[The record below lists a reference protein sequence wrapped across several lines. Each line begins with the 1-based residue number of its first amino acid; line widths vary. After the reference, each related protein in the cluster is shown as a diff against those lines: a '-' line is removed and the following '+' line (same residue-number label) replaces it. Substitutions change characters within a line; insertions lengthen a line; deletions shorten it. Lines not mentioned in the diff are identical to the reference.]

1 MKTRSVA
8 SAELLVQ
15 MPVQQCPLQVCFR
28 QALLAHVAV
37 S

>member
-15 MPVQQCPLQVCFR
+15 MQCPVQVCFR
-28 QALLAHVAV
+28 QALLAHMAILV
-37 S
+37 